1 MPIHNRKYLKSIRKE
16 LRSSLTPSE
25 ARLWKALKNSQI
37 DGRKFRRQHS
47 IGDYVVD
54 FYCPSEKLVIEVDG
68 AHHFTPSGEAA
79 DTIRDKYLAELNIK
93 VMRFENDAIQYQME
107 MVIEEIRNAFGKG

>member
-1 MPIHNRKYLKSIRKE
+1 MAIHNRKYLKAIRKE
-16 LRSSLTPSE
+16 LRSNLTPSE

-79 DTIRDKYLAELNIK
+79 DMIRDKYLADLNIR
-93 VMRFENDAIQYQME
+93 VMRFENVAVKNQME
-107 MVIEEIRNAFGKG
+107 MVIQAIRNSFGKE